1 MGRVAVIVS
10 QIEANCATGK
20 RWGLWQRKA
29 VKLNS
34 SIRSRLRRLKTAVAF
49 PITVG
54 AFLSSTWI
62 GCTQSEPPETPPPAP
77 ESSSEEGVEVQVP
90 EPPGSL
96 TFTRDI
102 APIIFRNCSP
112 CHRPGGAGP
121 FDLLNYN
128 DAKTRGRQMVVVAQS
143 RYMPPWQP
151 EPGYG
156 EFIGERRLSDEQI
169 EALERWVAQGSVE
182 GDPADL
188 PSVPKWPTGWLLGP
202 PDLIVTM
209 PRPYTLAAEAG
220 AAGKDVFRTFVLP
233 VPLESMRYVRALEL
247 RPGNPKVVHHIV
259 GGVDPTPRSRQRDEQ
274 DRTPGF
280 DGMRSTQTARPPG
293 GHILVWTPG
302 RVPTENPEGLA
313 WRLKEGADLVLELHM
328 QPSGRP
334 ERVQPSA
341 GLYFSDQAPAKI
353 PFILILGSVAIDIP
367 AGSKNHWIEDNY
379 VLPVEVQ
386 VTSLYPHAHFLGKQ
400 MEVYARL
407 PDGSRRWL
415 LYIKD
420 WDFNWQDDY
429 VYAEPV
435 SLPRGTELT
444 MRYSYDNSADNVR
457 NPHNPPR
464 RVVYGP
470 NSFDEMGEV
479 WIQMLTR
486 DQSDRATLQS
496 DYRRKQLDLGIAGF
510 RHSLDTKPQDAN
522 THLQLG
528 QALYAQGKIGEA
540 ITHYRQALE
549 LHPSSAETHAYLANA
564 LTQQDDPEGAIRHYS
579 LALELKPDF
588 LEAHLHVANSLMGL
602 GRHAQAEGH
611 YARVVALNGSHA
623 FARFMQA
630 MALIRMDR
638 YQSARTRLEESRRA
652 LPDDIDITHALAR
665 LLSAA
670 PDNGVRNGQLALQLL
685 QKVFQAQQE
694 ISFEHVETLAMAF
707 AETGQFQRAVQM
719 QQAMIEDVSRGGRLD
734 LAELLQENLGRYR
747 REQPCRRPWREN
759 DPVFSPRPGEW
770 KPLESPPGASRGQIA
785 PPAGR

>member
-1 MGRVAVIVS
+1 MVAV
-10 QIEANCATGK
+10 T
-20 RWGLWQRKA
+20 
-29 VKLNS
+29 
-34 SIRSRLRRLKTAVAF
+34 
-49 PITVG
+49 
-54 AFLSSTWI
+54 
-62 GCTQSEPPETPPPAP
+62 
-77 ESSSEEGVEVQVP
+77 
-90 EPPGSL
+90 
-96 TFTRDI
+96 
-102 APIIFRNCSP
+102 
-112 CHRPGGAGP
+112 
-121 FDLLNYN
+121 
-128 DAKTRGRQMVVVAQS
+128 QS

-156 EFIGERRLSDEQI
+156 EFIGERRLGGEQI
-169 EALERWVAQGSVE
+169 EMLRKWVAQGSAE

-188 PSVPKWPTGWLLGP
+188 PSVPEWPTGWLLGP

-209 PRPYTLAAEAG
+209 PRPYTLAAEAS

-247 RPGNPKVVHHIV
+247 RPGNPKAVHHIV
-259 GGVDPTPRSRQRDEQ
+259 GGVDPTPRSRQRDQQ
-274 DRTPGF
+274 DPTPGF

-302 RVPTENPEGLA
+302 KVPREYADGLA
-313 WRLKEGADLVLELHM
+313 WEIREGTDLVLELHM

-334 ERVQPSA
+334 EPVQPSV
-341 GLYFSDQAPAKI
+341 GLYFSDEAPTRN

-367 AGSKNHWIEDNY
+367 AGSKNHVIEDSY
-379 VLPVEVQ
+379 VLPVDVQ

-400 MEVYARL
+400 MEVFARL

-415 LYIKD
+415 LYIED

-429 VYAEPV
+429 LYAEPV

-486 DQSDRATLQS
+486 DQGDRETLQN

-510 RHSLDTKPQDAN
+510 RHSLDTGPQDAR

-528 QALYAQGKIGEA
+528 QALYVQGKIEEA
-540 ITHYRQALE
+540 IEHYRRALDLE
-549 LHPSSAETHAYLANA
+549 PSSAETHAYLANA
-564 LTQQDDPEGAIRHYS
+564 LMHQAQPEQAIRHYS
-579 LALELKPDF
+579 RALELEPDF
-588 LEAHLHVANSLMGL
+588 VEAHLHAANSLMGL

-611 YARVVALNGSHA
+611 YARVVELKGGHA
-623 FARFMQA
+623 FARYMQA
-630 MALIRMDR
+630 MALIRLGR
-638 YQSARTRLEESRRA
+638 YRSARSRLEEGRRA
-652 LPDDIDITHALAR
+652 VPGDIDITHALAR
-665 LLSAA
+665 LLAAA
-670 PDNGVRNGQLALQLL
+670 PDSGVRNGPLALQLL
-685 QKVFQAQQE
+685 QKVFQAQPE
-694 ISFEHVETLAMAF
+694 VSFEHVETLAMAF

-719 QQAMIEDVSRGGRLD
+719 QQAMIEDVSRGGRPD
-734 LAELLQENLGRYR
+734 LAQMLQENLDRYR
-747 REQPCRRPWREN
+747 RGQACRKPWKDD

-770 KPLESPPGASRGQIA
+770 APLGSSSEASRRLR
-785 PPAGR
+785 PEP

>member
-1 MGRVAVIVS
+1 MAGIVG
-10 QIEANCATGK
+10 ETGTNCAVGNL
-20 RWGLWQRKA
+20 RGLRRRQA
-29 VKLNS
+29 VELNR
-34 SIRSRLRRLKTAVAF
+34 SIRSRPGRFKA
-49 PITVG
+49 TVG
-54 AFLSSTWI
+54 FPLILGALFASIWA
-62 GCTQSEPPETPPPAP
+62 GCTHSDPPQPPPAVP
-77 ESSSEEGVEVQVP
+77 ASVSEEAVASKVP
-90 EPPGSL
+90 EPHGSL

-102 APIIFRNCSP
+102 APIVFRNCSP

-121 FDLLNYN
+121 FDLLSY
-128 DAKTRGRQMVVVAQS
+128 DDVKTRGRLMVAVTQS

-156 EFIGERRLSDEQI
+156 EFIGERRLGDAQI
-169 EALERWVAQGSVE
+169 EMLQKWVSQGAAE

-188 PSVPKWPTGWLLGP
+188 PSVPEWPTGWLLGP

-209 PRPYTLAAEAG
+209 PRPYMLAAEAG
-220 AAGKDVFRTFVLP
+220 SAGKDVFRTFVLP

-247 RPGNPKVVHHIV
+247 RPGNPKAVHHIV
-259 GGVDPTPRSRQRDEQ
+259 GGVDPTPRSRQRDQQ
-274 DRTPGF
+274 DPTPGF

-302 RVPTENPEGLA
+302 KVPTEYAEGLA
-313 WRLKEGADLVLELHM
+313 WGIREGTDLVLELHM

-334 ERVQPSA
+334 EPVQPSV
-341 GLYFSDQAPAKI
+341 GLYFSDEAPTKT

-367 AGSKNHWIEDNY
+367 AGSKDHWVEDSY
-379 VLPVEVQ
+379 VLPVDVQ

-400 MEVYARL
+400 MEVFARL

-429 VYAEPV
+429 LYAEPV

-486 DQSDRATLQS
+486 DQGDRATLQS

-510 RHSLDTKPQDAN
+510 RHSLDTKPQDAK

-540 ITHYRQALE
+540 IEHYRQALE
-549 LHPSSAETHAYLANA
+549 LEPSSAETHAYLANA
-564 LTQQDDPEGAIRHYS
+564 LMQQANPEEAIRHYS
-579 LALELKPDF
+579 RALELKPDF
-588 LEAHLHVANSLMGL
+588 VEAHLHAANSLMGL

-611 YARVVALNGSHA
+611 YARVVELNGGHA
-623 FARFMQA
+623 FARYMQA
-630 MALIRMDR
+630 MALIRLGR
-638 YQSARTRLEESRRA
+638 YQAARSRLEEGRRA
-652 LPDDIDITHALAR
+652 VSGDIDITHALAR
-665 LLSAA
+665 LLAAA
-670 PDNGVRNGQLALQLL
+670 PDSSVRNGPLALQLL
-685 QKVFQAQQE
+685 QMVFQAQPE
-694 ISFEHVETLAMAF
+694 VSFEHVETLAMAF

-719 QQAMIEDVSRGGRLD
+719 QQAMIEDVTRGGRPD
-734 LAELLQENLGRYR
+734 LAQMLQENLGRYR
-747 REQPCRRPWREN
+747 RGQACREPWKDD

-770 KPLESPPGASRGQIA
+770 APLGSSSEANRRPRP
-785 PPAGR
+785 

>member
-1 MGRVAVIVS
+1 MKPGR
-10 QIEANCATGK
+10 
-20 RWGLWQRKA
+20 
-29 VKLNS
+29 S
-34 SIRSRLRRLKTAVAF
+34 SRPLQRRLKAAVNF
-49 PITVG
+49 PLLAG
-54 AFLSSTWI
+54 ALFSLNWI
-62 GCTQSEPPETPPPAP
+62 ACTQSDPPPPPSPALD
-77 ESSSEEGVEVQVP
+77 SSSEETVETQVP

-102 APIIFRNCSP
+102 APIVFPNCSP

-121 FDLLNYN
+121 FDLLSY
-128 DAKTRGRQMVVVAQS
+128 DDVKTRGRLMVAVTES
-143 RYMPPWQP
+143 RFMPPWQP
-151 EPGYG
+151 EPGFG
-156 EFIGERRLSDEQI
+156 EFSGERRLSDDQI
-169 EALERWVAQGSVE
+169 EVLEKWVAQGSVE

-209 PRPYTLAAEAG
+209 PRPYTLAAEAS

-247 RPGNPKVVHHIV
+247 RPGNPKIVHHIV
-259 GGVDPTPRSRQRDEQ
+259 GGVDPTPRSRQRDRQ
-274 DRTPGF
+274 DDMPGF

-302 RVPTENPEGLA
+302 KVPTENPEGLA
-313 WRLKEGADLVLELHM
+313 WGLREGTDLVLELHM
-328 QPSGRP
+328 QPSGKP

-341 GLYFSDQAPAKI
+341 GLYFSDEAPTKI

-367 AGSKNHWIEDNY
+367 AGSKNHWIEDSY
-379 VLPVEVQ
+379 VLPVDVQ
-386 VTSLYPHAHFLGKQ
+386 VMGLYPHAHFLGKQ
-400 MEVYARL
+400 MEVSARF

-415 LYIKD
+415 LHIKD

-435 SLPRGTELT
+435 ALPRGTQLT
-444 MRYSYDNSADNVR
+444 MRYSYDNSAGNVR

-486 DQSDRATLQS
+486 DQSDRETLQS

-540 ITHYRQALE
+540 IEHYRQSLD

-564 LTQQDDPEGAIRHYS
+564 LMQQDDPEGAVRHYS
-579 LALELKPDF
+579 LALEIKPDF
-588 LEAHLHVANSLMGL
+588 VEARLHAANSLMGL
-602 GRHAQAEGH
+602 GKHAPAEGH
-611 YARVVALNGSHA
+611 YARVVALNGGHA

-630 MALIRMDR
+630 MALIRLGR
-638 YQSARTRLEESRRA
+638 YQSARSRLEESRRA
-652 LPDDIDITHALAR
+652 LPEDIDITHALAR
-665 LLSAA
+665 LLAAA
-670 PDNGVRNGQLALQLL
+670 PDSSVRNGPLALQLL
-685 QKVFQAQQE
+685 QKVFQAQKE

-719 QQAMIEDVSRGGRLD
+719 QQAMIEDVSRGGRRD
-734 LAELLQENLGRYR
+734 LAELLRENLGRYR
-747 REQPCRRPWREN
+747 RGQPCRSPWRAD

-770 KPLESPPGASRGQIA
+770 TPLESPAGASRGQI
-785 PPAGR
+785 PTPAGR

>member
-1 MGRVAVIVS
+1 M
-10 QIEANCATGK
+10 
-20 RWGLWQRKA
+20 
-29 VKLNS
+29 
-34 SIRSRLRRLKTAVAF
+34 
-49 PITVG
+49 VG
-54 AFLSSTWI
+54 ALFGPTWI
-62 GCTQSEPPETPPPAP
+62 GCTPSDPPQPPSPDADFG
-77 ESSSEEGVEVQVP
+77 SGEGLKAQAIEA
-90 EPPGSL
+90 PGSL

-102 APIIFRNCSP
+102 APIVFRNCSP

-121 FDLLNYN
+121 FDLLSYN
-128 DAKTRGRQMVVVAQS
+128 DVKNRGQLMVAVTQS

-169 EALERWVAQGSVE
+169 EALQEWVAQGSAE

-188 PSVPKWPTGWLLGP
+188 PSVPEWPTGWLLGP

-220 AAGKDVFRTFVLP
+220 AAGKDIFRTFVLP

-247 RPGNPKVVHHIV
+247 RPGNPRVVHHIV
-259 GGVDPTPRSRQRDEQ
+259 GGVDPTPRSRQRDQ
-274 DRTPGF
+274 LDASPGF

-302 RVPTENPEGLA
+302 KVPTEYAEGLA
-313 WRLKEGADLVLELHM
+313 WGIREGTDLVLELHM

-334 ERVQPSA
+334 EPVQPSV
-341 GLYFSDQAPAKI
+341 GLYFSDEAPTKT

-367 AGSKNHWIEDNY
+367 AGSKDHRIEDSY
-379 VLPVEVQ
+379 VLPVDVQ

-400 MEVYARL
+400 MEVFARL

-429 VYAEPV
+429 LYSEPV

-444 MRYSYDNSADNVR
+444 MRYSYDNSAGNVR

-486 DQSDRATLQS
+486 DQDDRMALQS
-496 DYRRKQLDLGIAGF
+496 DYRRKQLELGIAGF
-510 RHSLDTKPQDAN
+510 RHSLDTRPRDAK

-528 QALYAQGKIGEA
+528 QALYAQGKIDEA
-540 ITHYRQALE
+540 IKHYRRALD
-549 LHPSSAETHAYLANA
+549 LQPASAETHAYLANA
-564 LTQQDDPEGAIRHYS
+564 LMQQANPEEAIRHYS
-579 LALELKPDF
+579 RALEIEPDF
-588 LEAHLHVANSLMGL
+588 VEAHLHAGNSLMGL

-611 YARVVALNGSHA
+611 YARVVELNGGHA
-623 FARFMQA
+623 FARYMQA
-630 MALIRMDR
+630 MALIRLGR
-638 YQSARTRLEESRRA
+638 YQSARSRLEEGRRT
-652 LPDDIDITHALAR
+652 LPGDIDITHALAR
-665 LLSAA
+665 LLAAA
-670 PDNGVRNGQLALQLL
+670 PDSNVRNGPLALQLL
-685 QKVFQAQQE
+685 QEVFQARKE
-694 ISFEHVETLAMAF
+694 VSFEHVETLAMAF

-719 QQAMIEDVSRGGRLD
+719 QQAMIEDVSRGGRMD
-734 LAELLQENLGRYR
+734 LAQMLQENLGRYR
-747 REQPCRRPWREN
+747 QGQACRKPWKDD
-759 DPVFSPRPGEW
+759 DPVFSPLPG
-770 KPLESPPGASRGQIA
+770 K
-785 PPAGR
+785 